1 MEKIKI
7 SSLLDK
13 YKKWVDE
20 REIEFLKDISDGL
33 RGRII
38 QLIEK
43 LRAEVIRAEEADDL
57 SRNLKWYKAHQIG
70 EKLWQELASAA
81 LNKIDKGSK
90 GNRNLFTFL
99 KRATEFEDLLYGLD
113 VYYRDHTLHSLWVY
127 FIGEYILRDHLP
139 ELHNNLNWYLY
150 NDIEAY
156 EEAYSYPN
164 ELVDFAKIKQREL
177 NNKVQEEYR
186 DAIWCIIALCHD
198 LGYSLEKLKLLN
210 KKVRDVVDL
219 FDIPNITDVGYFLDV
234 EHQNLIS
241 QFLELMAM
249 DVRIVPSEDY
259 KKESQEKDNR
269 GHKKKKDDEGKDTKS
284 LEEKTLIKCYRDDS
298 TYWRLC
304 RALEKKQHGLLG
316 AYLIYKILG
325 IFADTSVRG
334 SAEEWGLED
343 EEVIDNVIR
352 GDILFAIAQHTF
364 DFTHLYE
371 LNSLADIL
379 ILADEL
385 EEFSRYGRQLL
396 AREYHDTMAWS
407 GVEFDIQ
414 EEEITRIIKKEGV
427 ETKREEKRT
436 YITINISYEVAPE
449 HKLTAFFAKKAETI
463 CKFYSLDQKEEK
475 RAFKPVFYEIKK
487 VKMRAEQGDYELE
500 FDFSKG
506 PEHRLGIKTRP
517 ALDTPSISKEYWLIC
532 QDDKLKF
539 EDNDTGLDKFL
550 ESFFEFDGNKITGIG
565 QTSRQKEE
573 AEKESE
579 EE

>member
-241 QFLELMAM
+241 QFL
-249 DVRIVPSEDY
+249 
-259 KKESQEKDNR
+259 
-269 GHKKKKDDEGKDTKS
+269 
-284 LEEKTLIKCYRDDS
+284 
-298 TYWRLC
+298 
-304 RALEKKQHGLLG
+304 
-316 AYLIYKILG
+316 
-325 IFADTSVRG
+325 
-334 SAEEWGLED
+334 
-343 EEVIDNVIR
+343 
-352 GDILFAIAQHTF
+352 
-364 DFTHLYE
+364 
-371 LNSLADIL
+371 
-379 ILADEL
+379 
-385 EEFSRYGRQLL
+385 
-396 AREYHDTMAWS
+396 
-407 GVEFDIQ
+407 
-414 EEEITRIIKKEGV
+414 
-427 ETKREEKRT
+427 
-436 YITINISYEVAPE
+436 
-449 HKLTAFFAKKAETI
+449 
-463 CKFYSLDQKEEK
+463 
-475 RAFKPVFYEIKK
+475 
-487 VKMRAEQGDYELE
+487 
-500 FDFSKG
+500 
-506 PEHRLGIKTRP
+506 
-517 ALDTPSISKEYWLIC
+517 
-532 QDDKLKF
+532 
-539 EDNDTGLDKFL
+539 
-550 ESFFEFDGNKITGIG
+550 
-565 QTSRQKEE
+565 
-573 AEKESE
+573 
-579 EE
+579 